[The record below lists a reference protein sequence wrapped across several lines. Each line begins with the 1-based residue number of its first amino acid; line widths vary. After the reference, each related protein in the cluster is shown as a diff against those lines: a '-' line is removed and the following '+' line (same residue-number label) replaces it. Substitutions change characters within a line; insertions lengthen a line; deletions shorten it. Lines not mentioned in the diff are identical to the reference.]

1 MRDRSTT
8 IRLEEAFLKLGPSAQ
23 VNVTS
28 HLQEEPQDRENAP
41 KAAETPS
48 PVPASGVVQSGSLP
62 HVRPALEVDRFA
74 PRPALIHLLQFAG
87 GTLQACLQRIGQSLR
102 SSPRLIGFASGD
114 LNQGCTTTVLAIAF
128 ELARA
133 GEKVLVIDGSPD
145 HSLAESLGVVAERGW
160 QDAVPSKLP
169 LRDVMIR
176 SVEDGFDI
184 LPSRP
189 AQTFS
194 PSSAAGLRL
203 IPEWQNTY
211 GWILVDYGTAFV
223 SRPVTQWNEAQ
234 EIRSLPSRTSVP
246 LSECRDFVVVQ
257 RMDSVTSI
265 VRELQQR
272 GRVLG
277 VVETFVP
284 PTAVDNCILCER
296 EAA

>member
-8 IRLEEAFLKLGPSAQ
+8 IRLEEAFLKLGPPGQTSAAPPLEQ
-23 VNVTS
+23 K
-28 HLQEEPQDRENAP
+28 LQDQLNDPR
-41 KAAETPS
+41 AAETASSTPATSVAQNGS
-48 PVPASGVVQSGSLP
+48 PP

-74 PRPALIHLLQFAG
+74 PPPALVHLLQFAAEALEG
-87 GTLQACLQRIGQSLR
+87 CLQRIRQSVHSR
-102 SSPRLIGFASGD
+102 PRVVGFASCESH
-114 LNQGCTTTVLAIAF
+114 QGCTTTVLAVAY

-145 HSLAESLGVVAERGW
+145 HSLANSLGVVAERGW
-160 QDAVPSKLP
+160 QDAVPSKLS
-169 LRDVMIR
+169 LREVMIR

-194 PSSAAGLRL
+194 PSSATGVRL
-203 IPEWQNTY
+203 LPEWQNTY
-211 GWILVDYGTAFV
+211 EWILVDYGTAFV
-223 SRPVTQWNEAQ
+223 SGPVSQRDDSQ
-234 EIRSLPSRTSVP
+234 DIRSLPSRSSVP

-265 VRELQQR
+265 VRELQKR

-277 VVETFVP
+277 LIETFVP
-284 PTAVDNCILCER
+284 RTAEANRVFCER

>member
-1 MRDRSTT
+1 MKDRSTT
-8 IRLEEAFLKLGPSAQ
+8 IRLEEAFLRLGPSGQ
-23 VNVTS
+23 VNAAS
-28 HLQEEPQDRENAP
+28 ALEEDLEDQGKDPR
-41 KAAETPS
+41 AAETSSS
-48 PVPASGVVQSGSLP
+48 PPTFGVTQTGSLP
-62 HVRPALEVDRFA
+62 HFRPALEVDRFA
-74 PRPALIHLLQFAG
+74 PRPTLLYLLQYAG
-87 GTLQACLQRIGQSLR
+87 STLEGCLQRIRQSVR
-102 SSPRLIGFASGD
+102 NNPRLVGFVSGEPH
-114 LNQGCTTTVLAIAF
+114 QGCTTTVLAIAYK
-128 ELARA
+128 LGRG

-145 HSLAESLGVVAERGW
+145 HSLAETLGVMTERGW
-160 QDAVPSKLP
+160 QDAIPSKLP
-169 LRDVMIR
+169 LREVMIR

-194 PSSAAGLRL
+194 PFAGSGLRL
-203 IPEWQNTY
+203 LPEWQTTY
-211 GWILVDYGTAFV
+211 EWILVDYGIAFV
-223 SRPVTQWNEAQ
+223 SRPVSQWNEAQ

-284 PTAVDNCILCER
+284 PTAADNCILCER